1 MQTETHARTLVKTV
15 VWRIIATLISIS
27 VVYSFT
33 GAMKES
39 VEISLAGAA
48 IGVVTYYLHERFW
61 NAVQWGRV
69 EK

>member
-1 MQTETHARTLVKTV
+1 MQSETHARTFVKTV
-15 VWRIIATLISIS
+15 VWRVIATLVSIT

-39 VEISLAGAA
+39 VEISLAGAM

-61 NAVQWGRV
+61 NRVQWGRV